1 MKTYKEFQEQL
12 ERGKVTPA
20 QVPSPE
26 QNRKRVSDAGKSR
39 RSLVKRLM
47 YRTAQPYK
55 KRHDKRM
62 EDLLS
67 SPHHAGMHGEDF
79 EYN

>member
-26 QNRKRVSDAGKSR
+26 QNRERVSDAAKSR

-47 YRTAQPYK
+47 YRTAQPFK
-55 KRHDKRM
+55 KRHEKRM
-62 EDLLS
+62 ADLLS
-67 SPHHAGMHGEDF
+67 SPHHAGMHG
-79 EYN
+79 

>member
-1 MKTYKEFQEQL
+1 MKTYREFQEQL
-12 ERGKVTPA
+12 QRGNVIPA
-20 QVPSPE
+20 RVPSPE
-26 QNRKRVSDAGKSR
+26 QNRERVLDAAKSR

-62 EDLLS
+62 ADLLS
-67 SPHHAGMHGEDF
+67 SPFFMMVI
-79 EYN
+79 